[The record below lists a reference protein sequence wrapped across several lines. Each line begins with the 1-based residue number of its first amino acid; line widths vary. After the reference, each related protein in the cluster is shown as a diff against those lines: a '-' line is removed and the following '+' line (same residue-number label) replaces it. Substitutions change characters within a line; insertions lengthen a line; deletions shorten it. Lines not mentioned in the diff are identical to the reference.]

1 MMTIMTMTTNTLS
14 AGPASFEHRR
24 AARRVVNRPR
34 AALAVGELNNVTDA
48 HFGSQS
54 LVTQQFRV
62 GELRSVAW
70 VDGLE
75 LRDVCRDPPRRQP

>member
-1 MMTIMTMTTNTLS
+1 M
-14 AGPASFEHRR
+14 
-24 AARRVVNRPR
+24 AARRVANRPR

-62 GELRSVAW
+62 GDLRNVAR
-70 VDGLE
+70 VERLD
-75 LRDVCRDPPRRQP
+75 LRHVESTRIIS